1 MNRSLTKVL
10 LPAVLAALIATTGPA
25 LAKKAWDPPTY
36 YAEELYAEIEGM
48 KICYLEAGAGNP
60 ETIVFVHGWS
70 GDVQNWWD
78 QYDYFS
84 SRYHV
89 LILDNPGHG
98 KSERRADLDYSTEL
112 MGRAVIGLLDHV
124 GVKKAHVVGNSLGGQ
139 VSEWVAIHHPD
150 RVNKLIL
157 SAAAGAHDYRWLV
170 GVAPFINPLSIRL
183 MGVTTGGRYSG
194 DDPRQRARD
203 DFTASFEG
211 TDQEWP
217 YLKALARAI
226 RYLVLHPVKADL
238 SKISAPTLLIW
249 GDDDTTVRP
258 EDMDIFARLIPDTSR
273 YLIRQ
278 GGHTPMISKSAEF
291 NCAVDKFLAGEDME
305 ECHGLN

>member
-1 MNRSLTKVL
+1 MNRPVTKVL
-10 LPAVLAALIATTGPA
+10 LPAVLAALMVTTGPA
-25 LAKKAWDPPTY
+25 LAKKVWDPPAY
-36 YAEELYAEIEGM
+36 WAPEKYAEIQGM
-48 KICYLEAGAGNP
+48 KICYLEAGEENP

-70 GDVQNWWD
+70 GNAQNWWD

-84 SRYHV
+84 ARHHV

-112 MGRAVIGLLDHV
+112 MGKTVVGLLDHV
-124 GVKKAHVVGNSLGGQ
+124 GVEKANVVGNSLGGQ

-157 SAAAGAHDYRWLV
+157 SDAAGAHDLRWLV

-183 MGVTTGGRYSG
+183 MGVTTGGQYSG
-194 DDPRQRARD
+194 DNPKQRARY

-217 YLKALARAI
+217 YLRALARAI

-238 SKISAPTLLIW
+238 SRISAPTLLIW

-258 EDMDIFARLIPDTSR
+258 RDMDTFARLIPDTRR
-273 YLIRQ
+273 YLVHQ
-278 GGHTPMISKSAEF
+278 GGHTPMMSKPAEF
-291 NCAVDKFLAGEDME
+291 NCAVDMFLAGEDME
-305 ECHGLN
+305 GCHGVD